1 MEVSTARHDG
11 MIRVSVRDQGPG
23 IPKSFHELLFE
34 KFTQADA
41 SDHRRLGGT
50 GLGLHICRAIIE
62 DLGGRIDF
70 ETEAGAGTTLF
81 FDLPEQRGGD
91 A

>member
-1 MEVSTARHDG
+1 
-11 MIRVSVRDQGPG
+11 MIRVSVRDWGPG
-23 IPKSFHELLFE
+23 IPKDFHDLVFE

-41 SDHRRLGGT
+41 SDRRQRGGT
-50 GLGLHICRAIIE
+50 GLGLSICRAIIE
-62 DLGGRIDF
+62 DLGGHIDF

-81 FDLPEQRGGD
+81 FDLPEYRGGE